1 MLEESN
7 RIFFC
12 GDFSANLT
20 ILGGDSVFSRKK
32 MFFEPPYC
40 ILSEPPMVCEV
51 NISKT
56 FAANRLLLCGFS
68 KVLFKKSYV
77 SLHFFVTSIA
87 ITTIVVI
94 NDL

>member
-1 MLEESN
+1 
-7 RIFFC
+7 
-12 GDFSANLT
+12 
-20 ILGGDSVFSRKK
+20 
-32 MFFEPPYC
+32 
-40 ILSEPPMVCEV
+40 MVCEV

-77 SLHFFVTSIA
+77 SLQFFVTSIA